1 MSRIREKSAIYVY
14 RSPQVP
20 HQGRL
25 IVKTRSFPCAI
36 GSGGLT
42 ARKTEGDGGTPIG
55 RWSLREVFY
64 RADRRP
70 RPQTRLPARPIVP
83 TDGWCDAPQ
92 DRNYNRIVTL
102 PYPASAEH
110 LWRDDHLYDLIVV
123 LGYNDRPRIQGRG
136 SAIFMHLARSGFPP
150 TEGCLALE
158 EHHLRLLL
166 RISTLQT
173 DVTIPG

>member
-14 RSPQVP
+14 RSPQIP

-25 IVKTRSFPCAI
+25 IVGTRTFLCAI
-36 GSGGLT
+36 GRGGLT
-42 ARKTEGDGGTPIG
+42 SRKTEGDGSTPIG

-64 RADRRP
+64 RADRRAKP
-70 RPQTRLPARPIVP
+70 RTGLPVRPILP
-83 TDGWCDAPQ
+83 NDGWCDAPQ

-102 PYPASAEH
+102 PYAASAER
-110 LWRDDHLYDLIVV
+110 LWRDDHLYDLIGV
-123 LGYNDRPRIQGRG
+123 LGYNDRPRIRGRG
-136 SAIFMHLARSGFPP
+136 SAIFIHLARSGFPS

-166 RISTLQT
+166 RTSNSRTV
-173 DVTIPG
+173 VTIPG